1 MLKVHKV
8 CIYVN
13 VMYYNDRNDEEYM
26 SNNAEGSKQFY
37 IATANLL
44 NFANP
49 DRTYYENAPAY
60 DNEAYEH
67 KLRGL
72 TDLLA
77 KAHADII
84 AVQEVW
90 DSDALEA
97 LAVSLGFKPEHAVI
111 PLASNDSTNSYT
123 KGLGAQNTPAVGIIS
138 RFEQLE
144 TSLLEDI
151 APKAIIDVP
160 DIGPYQRF
168 NRPPLVLRVDAYGQP
183 ITVITAHLKS
193 KRAFFLRDEN
203 GNLLEDMDDPNIR
216 VRAKLRSLCMRAA
229 EAASIRMSII
239 ERLHHT
245 REPLILLGDMN
256 DITGSVTTQLMT
268 ETGEVNYDK
277 SMRDVALFDA
287 ARIQARYGWMKD
299 VAYTHI
305 YQGMPE
311 VIDQLFVSEEFLP
324 DSKFSLGHVERVDY
338 FNDHL
343 KWDYDDRVTDHG
355 IIRAK
360 IKLND

>member
-1 MLKVHKV
+1 MNHP
-8 CIYVN
+8 
-13 VMYYNDRNDEEYM
+13 
-26 SNNAEGSKQFY
+26 EGKNQFY

-49 DRTYYENAPAY
+49 NRIYYDNAPAY
-60 DNEAYEH
+60 DNKAYEH
-67 KLRGL
+67 KLQGL

-77 KAHADII
+77 KAHADIL

-90 DSDALEA
+90 DADALEA
-97 LAVSLGFKPEHAVI
+97 LAVSLGFKPDQVII
-111 PLASNDSTNSYT
+111 PLASNDSASPYT
-123 KGLGAQNTPAVGIIS
+123 KGQGAKNTPAVGIIS
-138 RFEQLE
+138 RFESLE
-144 TSLLEDI
+144 TTLLEEI
-151 APKAIIDVP
+151 APKAVIDIP
-160 DIGPYQRF
+160 DIGPHTRF
-168 NRPPLVLRVDAYGQP
+168 NRPPLIVRVDAYGQP
-183 ITVITAHLKS
+183 ITVVTAHLKS
-193 KRAFFLRDEN
+193 KRAFFLRDDN

-216 VRAKLRSLCMRAA
+216 IRAKLRSLCMRAA
-229 EAASIRMSII
+229 EAASIRMYIV

-256 DITGSVTTQLMT
+256 DVTSSVTTQLMT

-299 VAYTHI
+299 MAYTHI
-305 YQGMPE
+305 HQGMPE

-324 DSKFSLGHVERVDY
+324 DSKFSLGQVERVDY

-343 KWDYDDRVTDHG
+343 KWDYVDRVTDHG

-360 IKLND
+360 IRLND

>member
-1 MLKVHKV
+1 MT
-8 CIYVN
+8 N
-13 VMYYNDRNDEEYM
+13 STD
-26 SNNAEGSKQFY
+26 SNHKQFY

-49 DRTYYENAPAY
+49 DRLYYPNAPAY
-60 DNEAYEH
+60 SEDEYSH
-67 KLRGL
+67 KLRGI
-72 TDLLA
+72 TDLLS

-90 DSDALEA
+90 DSEALTA
-97 LAVSLGFKPEHAVI
+97 LAVSLGFKPEHVVI
-111 PLASNDSTNSYT
+111 PLASNDSESSYT
-123 KGLGAQNTPAVGIIS
+123 QGRGAQDTPAVGIIS
-138 RFEQLE
+138 RFAHLE
-144 TSLLEDI
+144 SNLLEEVS
-151 APKAIIDVP
+151 PKAVIDIP
-160 DIGPYQRF
+160 DMGLYQRF
-168 NRPPLVLRVDAYGQP
+168 NRPPLLLRVDAFGQP
-183 ITVITAHLKS
+183 ITIITAHLKS
-193 KRAFFLRDEN
+193 KRAFFLRDEA
-203 GNLLEDMDDPNIR
+203 GNLIEDMNDPNIR
-216 VRAKLRSLCMRAA
+216 IRAKLRSLCMRAA
-229 EAASIRMSII
+229 EAASIRLFII
-239 ERLHHT
+239 EKLQHT

-256 DITGSVTTQLMT
+256 DVTESVTTQLLT

-277 SMRDVALFDA
+277 SMRDIALFDA

-324 DSKFSLGHVERVDY
+324 DSKFSLGQVERVDY

-343 KWDYDDRVTDHG
+343 KWDYADRVIDHG

-360 IKLND
+360 IKLYN

>member
-1 MLKVHKV
+1 MTSN
-8 CIYVN
+8 VN
-13 VMYYNDRNDEEYM
+13 
-26 SNNAEGSKQFY
+26 SSSQKQFY

-49 DRTYYENAPAY
+49 NRIYYKNAPAY
-60 DNEAYEH
+60 SQHEYEH
-67 KLRGL
+67 KLHGI

-90 DSDALEA
+90 DSESLEA
-97 LAVSLGFKPEHAVI
+97 LAVSLGFKAEQVVV
-111 PLASNDSTNSYT
+111 PLASNDSASPYT
-123 KGLGAQNTPAVGIIS
+123 QGMGAQGTPAVGIIS

-151 APKAIIDVP
+151 VPSAVIDIP
-160 DIGPYQRF
+160 DIGAYQRF

-183 ITVITAHLKS
+183 ITIVTAHLKS
-193 KRAFFLRDEN
+193 KRAFFLRDDN
-203 GNLLEDMDDPNIR
+203 GNLLEDMADPNIR

-229 EAASIRMSII
+229 EAASIRLSII

-256 DITGSVTTQLMT
+256 DVTGSVTTQLMT
-268 ETGEVNYDK
+268 ETGEINYDK

-287 ARIQARYGWMKD
+287 ARIQSHYGWMKD

-324 DSKFSLGHVERVDY
+324 DSKFSLGRVERVDY

-343 KWDYDDRVTDHG
+343 KWDYADRVIDHG

>member
-1 MLKVHKV
+1 M
-8 CIYVN
+8 
-13 VMYYNDRNDEEYM
+13 DRHTGKNEQR
-26 SNNAEGSKQFY
+26 QFY

-49 DRTYYENAPAY
+49 NRIYYENAPAY
-60 DNEAYEH
+60 NQKTYQD
-67 KLRGL
+67 KLQGITELL
-72 TDLLA
+72 T

-90 DSDALEA
+90 DSEALEA
-97 LAVSLGFKPEHAVI
+97 LAVSLGFKAEHAII
-111 PLASNDSTNSYT
+111 PLASNDSSSKHTY
-123 KGLGAQNTPAVGIIS
+123 GQGAQKTPAVGFIS
-138 RFEQLE
+138 RFAQLE
-144 TSLLEDI
+144 STLLTDI
-151 APKAIIDVP
+151 VSEAVIDIP
-160 DIGPYQRF
+160 DVGAYRQF
-168 NRPPLVLRVDAYGQP
+168 NRPPLLLRVDVHGQP
-183 ITVITAHLKS
+183 MTIITAHLKS
-193 KRAFFLRDEN
+193 KRAYFLRDES
-203 GNLLEDMDDPNIR
+203 GDLLEDMDDPNIR

-239 ERLHHT
+239 QRLQHT

-256 DITGSVTTQLMT
+256 DVTGSVTTQLMS
-268 ETGEVNYDK
+268 ETGEVNYDR
-277 SMRDVALFDA
+277 SMRDTALFDA

-305 YQGMPE
+305 HQGMPE

-355 IIRAK
+355 IVRAK
-360 IKLND
+360 IRLYD

>member
-1 MLKVHKV
+1 MT
-8 CIYVN
+8 
-13 VMYYNDRNDEEYM
+13 NDAN
-26 SNNAEGSKQFY
+26 GSRQKQFY

-44 NFANP
+44 NLANP
-49 DRTYYENAPAY
+49 NRIYYDNAPAY
-60 DNEAYEH
+60 TDKEYQH
-67 KLRGL
+67 KLRGIS
-72 TDLLA
+72 DLLA

-90 DSDALEA
+90 DSKALEA
-97 LAVSLGFKPEHAVI
+97 LAVSLGFQPEHVVI
-111 PLASNDSTNSYT
+111 PLASNESASPYT
-123 KGLGAQNTPAVGIIS
+123 QGKGAQHTPAVGIIS
-138 RFEQLE
+138 RFKQLE
-144 TSLLEDI
+144 SRLLEDVV
-151 APKAIIDVP
+151 PKAVIDIP

-168 NRPPLVLRVDAYGQP
+168 NRPPLLLRVNAYGQP
-183 ITVITAHLKS
+183 ITIITAHLKS

-203 GNLLEDMDDPNIR
+203 GALLEDMDDPNIR

-229 EAASIRMSII
+229 EAASIRLSII

-256 DITGSVTTQLMT
+256 DVTGSVTTQLMS

-324 DSKFSLGHVERVDY
+324 DSKFSLGRVERVDY

-343 KWDYDDRVTDHG
+343 KWDYADRVIDHG
-355 IIRAK
+355 IIRAH

>member
-1 MLKVHKV
+1 ME
-8 CIYVN
+8 
-13 VMYYNDRNDEEYM
+13 D
-26 SNNAEGSKQFY
+26 SGQKQFY

-49 DRTYYENAPAY
+49 DRIYYENAPAY
-60 DNEAYEH
+60 SQRQYQH
-67 KLRGL
+67 KLRGI

-90 DSDALEA
+90 DSQALEE
-97 LAVSLGFKPEHAVI
+97 LAVSLGFEPKHVVA
-111 PLASNDSTNSYT
+111 PLASNDSASAYT
-123 KGLGAQNTPAVGIIS
+123 QGRGAQNTPAVGFIS

-144 TSLLEDI
+144 CSLLEDI
-151 APKAIIDVP
+151 LPKAVIDIP
-160 DIGPYQRF
+160 DIGLYKRF
-168 NRPPLVLRVDAYGQP
+168 NRPPLMLRVNAYGQP
-183 ITVITAHLKS
+183 ITIVTTHLKS

-203 GNLLEDMDDPNIR
+203 GHLLEDTDDSNIR

-256 DITGSVTTQLMT
+256 DVTGSVTTQLMA

-287 ARIQARYGWMKD
+287 ARIQSRYDWMRD

-324 DSKFSLGHVERVDY
+324 DSKFSLGQVERVDY

-343 KWDYDDRVTDHG
+343 KWDYADRVIDHG

>member
-1 MLKVHKV
+1 ME
-8 CIYVN
+8 
-13 VMYYNDRNDEEYM
+13 D
-26 SNNAEGSKQFY
+26 SGQKQFY

-49 DRTYYENAPAY
+49 DRVYYENAPAY
-60 DNEAYEH
+60 SQHQYQH
-67 KLRGL
+67 KLRGI

-90 DSDALEA
+90 DSQALEE
-97 LAVSLGFKPEHAVI
+97 LAVALGFEPKHVVA
-111 PLASNDSTNSYT
+111 PLASNDRASSYT
-123 KGLGAQNTPAVGIIS
+123 QGRGAQNTPAVGIIS

-144 TSLLEDI
+144 CSLLEDI
-151 APKAIIDVP
+151 LPKAVIDIP
-160 DIGPYQRF
+160 DIGLYQRF
-168 NRPPLVLRVDAYGQP
+168 NRPPLVLRVNAYGQP
-183 ITVITAHLKS
+183 ITIVTTHLKS

-203 GNLLEDMDDPNIR
+203 GGLLEDMDDPNIR

-256 DITGSVTTQLMT
+256 DVTGSVTTQLMA

-277 SMRDVALFDA
+277 SMRDIALFDA
-287 ARIQARYGWMKD
+287 ARIQSRYDWMRD

-324 DSKFSLGHVERVDY
+324 DSKFSLGQVERVDY

-343 KWDYDDRVTDHG
+343 KWDYADRVIDHG

>member
-1 MLKVHKV
+1 ME
-8 CIYVN
+8 
-13 VMYYNDRNDEEYM
+13 D
-26 SNNAEGSKQFY
+26 SGQKQFY

-49 DRTYYENAPAY
+49 DRVYYENAPAY
-60 DNEAYEH
+60 SQHQYQH
-67 KLRGL
+67 KLRGI

-90 DSDALEA
+90 DSQALEE
-97 LAVSLGFKPEHAVI
+97 LAVALGFERKHVVA
-111 PLASNDSTNSYT
+111 PLASNDRASSYT
-123 KGLGAQNTPAVGIIS
+123 QGRGAQNTPAVGIIS

-144 TSLLEDI
+144 CSLLEDI
-151 APKAIIDVP
+151 LPKAVIDIP
-160 DIGPYQRF
+160 DIGLYQRF
-168 NRPPLVLRVDAYGQP
+168 NRPPLVLRVNAYGQP
-183 ITVITAHLKS
+183 ITIVTTHLKS
-193 KRAFFLRDEN
+193 KRTFFLRDEN
-203 GNLLEDMDDPNIR
+203 GDLLEDMDDPNIR

-256 DITGSVTTQLMT
+256 DVTGSVTTQLMA

-277 SMRDVALFDA
+277 SMRDIALFDA
-287 ARIQARYGWMKD
+287 ARIQSRYDWMRD

-324 DSKFSLGHVERVDY
+324 DSKFSLGQVERVDY

-343 KWDYDDRVTDHG
+343 KWDYADRVIDHG

>member
-1 MLKVHKV
+1 MV
-8 CIYVN
+8 
-13 VMYYNDRNDEEYM
+13 
-26 SNNAEGSKQFY
+26 NNAEDNSPKQFY

-49 DRTYYENAPAY
+49 NRIYYENAPAY
-60 DNEAYEH
+60 SANEYQH
-67 KLRGL
+67 KLHGI

-90 DSDALEA
+90 DSQALEA
-97 LAVSLGFKPEHAVI
+97 LAVGLGFKPEHVVI
-111 PLASNDSTNSYT
+111 PLASNDKASPYT
-123 KGLGAQNTPAVGIIS
+123 QGKGAQHTPAVGIIT

-144 TSLLEDI
+144 STLLEQVE
-151 APKAIIDVP
+151 PKAVIDIP
-160 DIGPYQRF
+160 DIGLYQRF
-168 NRPPLVLRVDAYGQP
+168 NRPPLVLRVNAFGQP
-183 ITVITAHLKS
+183 ITIVTAHLKS

-203 GNLLEDMDDPNIR
+203 GQLLEDMDDPNIR

-229 EAASIRMSII
+229 EASSIRMSII
-239 ERLHHT
+239 QRLHHT

-256 DITGSVTTQLMT
+256 DVTGSVTTQLMS

-324 DSKFSLGHVERVDY
+324 DSKFSLGQVERVDY

-343 KWDYDDRVTDHG
+343 KWDYADRVIDHG

-360 IKLND
+360 IKLHN

>member
-1 MLKVHKV
+1 MNHQN
-8 CIYVN
+8 N
-13 VMYYNDRNDEEYM
+13 VDK
-26 SNNAEGSKQFY
+26 SKQFY

-49 DRTYYENAPAY
+49 NRIYYENAPAY
-60 DNEAYEH
+60 TKKEYQH
-67 KLRGL
+67 KLLGI
-72 TDLLA
+72 TELLA

-90 DSDALEA
+90 DSDALKA
-97 LAVSLGFKPEHAVI
+97 LAVALGFAPEQAII
-111 PLASNDSTNSYT
+111 PLASNDHDSPYT
-123 KGLGAQNTPAVGIIS
+123 QGHGAQKTPAVGFIS
-138 RFEQLE
+138 RFAPLE
-144 TSLLEDI
+144 TTLLKDI
-151 APKAIIDVP
+151 GAEAIIDVP
-160 DIGPYQRF
+160 DVGPYHQF
-168 NRPPLVLRVDAYGQP
+168 NRPPLLLRVDAYGQP
-183 ITVITAHLKS
+183 ITIITAHLKS
-193 KRAFFLRDEN
+193 KRAFFLRDEA

-216 VRAKLRSLCMRAA
+216 IRAKLRSLCMRAS

-239 ERLHHT
+239 ERLQHT

-256 DITGSVTTQLMT
+256 DVTGSVTTQLMT

-324 DSKFSLGHVERVDY
+324 DSKFALGHVERVDY

-343 KWDYDDRVTDHG
+343 KWDYTDRVIDHG

-360 IKLND
+360 MKIYT

>member
-1 MLKVHKV
+1 MINQFATDTH
-8 CIYVN
+8 
-13 VMYYNDRNDEEYM
+13 
-26 SNNAEGSKQFY
+26 KQFY

-49 DRTYYENAPAY
+49 NRTYYENTPPYDKKAY
-60 DNEAYEH
+60 D
-67 KLRGL
+67 KKVRGI
-72 TDLLA
+72 TELLI

-90 DSDALEA
+90 DSQALVEVA
-97 LAVSLGFKPEHAVI
+97 IALGFKPEHVVI
-111 PLASNDSTNSYT
+111 PLASNDPNSPHT
-123 KGLGAQNTPAVGIIS
+123 QGRGAQKTPAVGIIT

-144 TSLLEDI
+144 SSLLEVI
-151 APKAIIDVP
+151 ADKAIIDIP
-160 DIGPYQRF
+160 DIGPYRRF
-168 NRPPLVLRVDAYGQP
+168 NRPPLVLRVNAFGQP
-183 ITVITAHLKS
+183 ITIITAHLKS
-193 KRAFFLRDEN
+193 KRAFFLRDEA
-203 GNLLEDMDDPNIR
+203 GNLLEDMNDPNIR

-256 DITGSVTTQLMT
+256 DVTGSVTTQLMT

-287 ARIQARYGWMKD
+287 ARVQARYGWMKD

-311 VIDQLFVSEEFLP
+311 VIDQLFVSEEFLS
-324 DSKFSLGHVERVDY
+324 DSKFSRGRVERVDY

-343 KWDYDDRVTDHG
+343 KWDYTDRVTDHG

-360 IKLND
+360 IQLHD

>member
-1 MLKVHKV
+1 MT
-8 CIYVN
+8 N
-13 VMYYNDRNDEEYM
+13 ND
-26 SNNAEGSKQFY
+26 GSKQFY

-49 DRTYYENAPAY
+49 NRIYYENAPAY
-60 DNEAYEH
+60 DNKAYEH
-67 KLRGL
+67 KRRGL

-90 DSDALEA
+90 DSNALEA
-97 LAVSLGFKPEHAVI
+97 LAVALGFKPEQVVI
-111 PLASNDSTNSYT
+111 PLASNDTASPYT
-123 KGLGAQNTPAVGIIS
+123 QGRGAQHTPAVGIIS

-144 TSLLEDI
+144 TTLLEEI
-151 APKAIIDVP
+151 APKAVIDIP
-160 DIGPYQRF
+160 DIGPHQHF
-168 NRPPLVLRVDAYGQP
+168 NRPPLILRVDAYGQP
-183 ITVITAHLKS
+183 ITIITAHLKS

-216 VRAKLRSLCMRAA
+216 IRAKLRSLCMRAA
-229 EAASIRMSII
+229 EAASIRMSIM

-245 REPLILLGDMN
+245 REPLILPGDMN
-256 DITGSVTTQLMT
+256 DVTGSVTTQLMT

-305 YQGMPE
+305 HQGMPE

-324 DSKFSLGHVERVDY
+324 DSKFSLGQVERVDY

-343 KWDYDDRVTDHG
+343 KWDYSDRVTDHG

>member
-1 MLKVHKV
+1 MT
-8 CIYVN
+8 N
-13 VMYYNDRNDEEYM
+13 NNE
-26 SNNAEGSKQFY
+26 SNHKQFY

-49 DRTYYENAPAY
+49 NRLYYPNAPAY
-60 DNEAYEH
+60 TKHEYEH
-67 KLRGL
+67 KLRGI
-72 TDLLA
+72 TDLLS

-90 DSDALEA
+90 DSEALEA
-97 LAVSLGFKPEHAVI
+97 LAVSLGFKPEHVVI
-111 PLASNDSTNSYT
+111 PLASNDSVNSYT
-123 KGLGAQNTPAVGIIS
+123 QGKGAQNTPAVGIIS
-138 RFEQLE
+138 RFAHLE
-144 TSLLEDI
+144 TSLLEEI
-151 APKAIIDVP
+151 APKAVIDIP
-160 DIGPYQRF
+160 DVGPYQRF
-168 NRPPLVLRVDAYGQP
+168 NHPPLVLRVDAFGQP
-183 ITVITAHLKS
+183 ITIITAHLKS
-193 KRAFFLRDEN
+193 KRAFFLRDEA

-216 VRAKLRSLCMRAA
+216 IRAKLRSLCMRAA
-229 EAASIRMSII
+229 EAASIRLSII
-239 ERLHHT
+239 DRLQHT

-256 DITGSVTTQLMT
+256 DVTESVTTQLMT

-277 SMRDVALFDA
+277 SMRDVSLFDA

-324 DSKFSLGHVERVDY
+324 DSKFSLGQVERVDY

-343 KWDYDDRVTDHG
+343 KWDYADRVIDHG

-360 IKLND
+360 IKLHN

>member
-1 MLKVHKV
+1 ME
-8 CIYVN
+8 
-13 VMYYNDRNDEEYM
+13 D
-26 SNNAEGSKQFY
+26 SGQKQFY

-49 DRTYYENAPAY
+49 DRIYYENAPAY
-60 DNEAYEH
+60 SQHQYQH
-67 KLRGL
+67 KLRGI

-90 DSDALEA
+90 DSQALEE
-97 LAVSLGFKPEHAVI
+97 LAVSLGFERKHVI
-111 PLASNDSTNSYT
+111 APLASNDSASLYT
-123 KGLGAQNTPAVGIIS
+123 QGRGAQDTPAVGIIS

-144 TSLLEDI
+144 CSLLEDI
-151 APKAIIDVP
+151 LPKAVMDVP
-160 DIGPYQRF
+160 DIGLYQRF
-168 NRPPLVLRVDAYGQP
+168 NRPPLLLRVNAYGQP
-183 ITVITAHLKS
+183 ITIVTTHLKS

-203 GNLLEDMDDPNIR
+203 GDLLEDMDDPNIR

-256 DITGSVTTQLMT
+256 DVTGSVTTQLMA

-287 ARIQARYGWMKD
+287 ARIQSRYDWMRD

-324 DSKFSLGHVERVDY
+324 DSKFSLGQVERVDY

-343 KWDYDDRVTDHG
+343 KWDYADRVIDHG

>member
-1 MLKVHKV
+1 
-8 CIYVN
+8 
-13 VMYYNDRNDEEYM
+13 M
-26 SNNAEGSKQFY
+26 SNHTSSSKQFY

-49 DRTYYENAPAY
+49 NRVYYENAPAY
-60 DNEAYEH
+60 DKEAYDH
-67 KLRGL
+67 KLRGM
-72 TDLLA
+72 TELLS

-90 DSDALEA
+90 DSEALEA
-97 LAVSLGFKPEHAVI
+97 LAISLGFKAENVVI
-111 PLASNDSTNSYT
+111 PLASNDSASPHTQG
-123 KGLGAQNTPAVGIIS
+123 KGAQNTPAVGIIS
-138 RFEQLE
+138 RFERLE
-144 TSLLEDI
+144 TSILESI
-151 APKAIIDVP
+151 EPKAVIDIP

-168 NRPPLVLRVDAYGQP
+168 NRPPLIVRVDVYGQP
-183 ITVITAHLKS
+183 VTIVTAHLKS

-203 GNLLEDMDDPNIR
+203 GHLLEDMDDPNIR
-216 VRAKLRSLCMRAA
+216 VRAKLRSLCMRAS
-229 EAASIRMSII
+229 EAASIRMSIM

-256 DITGSVTTQLMT
+256 DVTNSVTTQLMT

-277 SMRDVALFDA
+277 GLRDVALFDA

-324 DSKFSLGHVERVDY
+324 DSKFSLGQVERVDY

-343 KWDYDDRVTDHG
+343 KWDYADRVTDHG

-360 IKLND
+360 IKIND

>member
-1 MLKVHKV
+1 
-8 CIYVN
+8 
-13 VMYYNDRNDEEYM
+13 M
-26 SNNAEGSKQFY
+26 SNNTEGNKQFY

-49 DRTYYENAPAY
+49 NRTYYENAPAY
-60 DNEAYEH
+60 NDKAYEH
-67 KLRGL
+67 KLQGL

-90 DSDALEA
+90 DSNALEA

-111 PLASNDSTNSYT
+111 PLASNNNASIYT
-123 KGLGAQNTPAVGIIS
+123 KGMGAQNTPAVGIIS

-183 ITVITAHLKS
+183 ITIITAHLKS

-203 GNLLEDMDDPNIR
+203 GDLLEDMDDPNIR

-239 ERLHHT
+239 ERLQHT

-256 DITGSVTTQLMT
+256 DVTGSVTTQLMT

-324 DSKFSLGHVERVDY
+324 DSKFSLGYVERVDY

-343 KWDYDDRVTDHG
+343 KWDYADRVTDHG

>member
-1 MLKVHKV
+1 
-8 CIYVN
+8 
-13 VMYYNDRNDEEYM
+13 MYYNNESDGEYM
-26 SNNAEGSKQFY
+26 SNNTEGNKQFY

-49 DRTYYENAPAY
+49 NRTYYENAPAY
-60 DNEAYEH
+60 DDKAYEH
-67 KLRGL
+67 KLQGL

-90 DSDALEA
+90 DSNALEA

-111 PLASNDSTNSYT
+111 PLASNDNASIYT
-123 KGLGAQNTPAVGIIS
+123 KGMGAQNTPAVGIIS

-183 ITVITAHLKS
+183 ITIITAHLKS
-193 KRAFFLRDEN
+193 KRAFFLRDDN
-203 GNLLEDMDDPNIR
+203 GELLEDMDDPNIR

-239 ERLHHT
+239 ERLQHT

-256 DITGSVTTQLMT
+256 DVTGSVTTQLMT

-324 DSKFSLGHVERVDY
+324 DSKFSLGYVERVDY

-343 KWDYDDRVTDHG
+343 KWDYADRVTDHG

>member
-1 MLKVHKV
+1 
-8 CIYVN
+8 
-13 VMYYNDRNDEEYM
+13 M
-26 SNNAEGSKQFY
+26 SNNDSKQFY

-49 DRTYYENAPAY
+49 NRTYYENAPAY
-60 DNEAYEH
+60 NSQSYEH
-67 KLRGL
+67 KLQGL
-72 TDLLA
+72 SQLLS

-90 DSDALEA
+90 DSEALTE
-97 LAVSLGFKPEHAVI
+97 LAVSLGFEPEHVVI
-111 PLASNDSTNSYT
+111 PLASNDSASTYT
-123 KGLGAQNTPAVGIIS
+123 KGLGAQDTPAVGIIS
-138 RFEQLE
+138 RFAQIES
-144 TSLLEDI
+144 SLLEDI
-151 APKAIIDVP
+151 SPKAVIEVP
-160 DIGPYQRF
+160 DVGPYQRF
-168 NRPPLVLRVDAYGQP
+168 NRPPLVVRVDAFGQP

-203 GNLLEDMDDPNIR
+203 GELLEDMDDPNIR
-216 VRAKLRSLCMRAA
+216 IRAKLRSLCMRAA
-229 EAASIRMSII
+229 EAASIRMTII

-256 DITGSVTTQLMT
+256 DVTGSVTTQLMT

-343 KWDYDDRVTDHG
+343 KWDYSDRVTDHG

-360 IKLND
+360 IRLND

>member
-1 MLKVHKV
+1 M
-8 CIYVN
+8 VN
-13 VMYYNDRNDEEYM
+13 QFETD
-26 SNNAEGSKQFY
+26 AHKQFY

-49 DRTYYENAPAY
+49 NRTYYENTPPY
-60 DNEAYEH
+60 DKKTYD
-67 KLRGL
+67 KKVRGI
-72 TDLLA
+72 TELLI

-90 DSDALEA
+90 DSQALEEVA
-97 LAVSLGFKPEHAVI
+97 IALGFKPEHVVI
-111 PLASNDSTNSYT
+111 PLASNDPNSPHT
-123 KGLGAQNTPAVGIIS
+123 QGRGAQKTPAVGIIT

-144 TSLLEDI
+144 SSLLEEIADKAVIDI
-151 APKAIIDVP
+151 P
-160 DIGPYQRF
+160 DIGLYRRF
-168 NRPPLVLRVDAYGQP
+168 NRPPLVLRVNAFGQP
-183 ITVITAHLKS
+183 MTIITAHLKS
-193 KRAFFLRDEN
+193 KRAFFLRDEA
-203 GNLLEDMDDPNIR
+203 GNLLEDMNDPNIR

-256 DITGSVTTQLMT
+256 DVTGSVTTQLMT

-287 ARIQARYGWMKD
+287 ARVQARYGWMRD

-311 VIDQLFVSEEFLP
+311 VIDQLFVSEEFLS
-324 DSKFSLGHVERVDY
+324 DSKFSRGRVERVDY

-343 KWDYDDRVTDHG
+343 KWDYTDRVTDHG

-360 IKLND
+360 IQLHD

>member
-1 MLKVHKV
+1 MV
-8 CIYVN
+8 
-13 VMYYNDRNDEEYM
+13 
-26 SNNAEGSKQFY
+26 NNAEDNSPKQFY

-49 DRTYYENAPAY
+49 NRIYYENAPAY
-60 DNEAYEH
+60 SDNEYQH
-67 KLRGL
+67 KLRGI

-90 DSDALEA
+90 DSQALEA
-97 LAVSLGFKPEHAVI
+97 LAVGLGFKPEHVVI
-111 PLASNDSTNSYT
+111 PLASNDKASPYT
-123 KGLGAQNTPAVGIIS
+123 QGKGAQQTPAVGIIT

-144 TSLLEDI
+144 STLLEQI
-151 APKAIIDVP
+151 EPKAVIDIP
-160 DIGPYQRF
+160 DIGLYQRF
-168 NRPPLVLRVDAYGQP
+168 NRPPLVLRVNAFGQP
-183 ITVITAHLKS
+183 ITIVTAHLKS

-203 GNLLEDMDDPNIR
+203 GQLLEDMDDPNIR

-239 ERLHHT
+239 QRLHHT

-256 DITGSVTTQLMT
+256 DVTGSVTTQLMS

-324 DSKFSLGHVERVDY
+324 DSKFSLGQVERVDY

-343 KWDYDDRVTDHG
+343 KWDYADRVIDHG

-360 IKLND
+360 IKLHN

>member
-1 MLKVHKV
+1 MTYH
-8 CIYVN
+8 VN
-13 VMYYNDRNDEEYM
+13 
-26 SNNAEGSKQFY
+26 SNRSRQFY

-49 DRTYYENAPAY
+49 NRTYYDNAEPY
-60 DNEAYEH
+60 SDQEYQH
-67 KLRGL
+67 KLQGISE
-72 TDLLA
+72 LLN

-90 DSDALEA
+90 DSNALEA
-97 LAVSLGFKPEHAVI
+97 LAISLGFKPEHVVV
-111 PLASNDSTNSYT
+111 PLASNDTANPYT
-123 KGLGAQNTPAVGIIS
+123 KGHGAQDTPAVGIIS

-144 TSLLEDI
+144 QQLLEDI
-151 APKAIIDVP
+151 APKAVIDVP
-160 DIGPYQRF
+160 DVGLYERF
-168 NRPPLVLRVDAYGQP
+168 NRPPLLLRVDAFGQP
-183 ITVITAHLKS
+183 ITIITAHLKS
-193 KRAFFLRDEN
+193 KRAYFLRDKA

-216 VRAKLRSLCMRAA
+216 IRAKLRSLCMRAA
-229 EAASIRMSII
+229 EAASIRLSII
-239 ERLHHT
+239 ERLERT

-256 DITGSVTTQLMT
+256 DVTGSVTTQLMS

-311 VIDQLFVSEEFLP
+311 VIDQLFVSEEFLA
-324 DSKFSLGHVERVDY
+324 DSKFAIGHVERVDY

-343 KWDYDDRVTDHG
+343 KWDYADRVIDHG

-360 IKLND
+360 IKLHDQ

>member
-1 MLKVHKV
+1 MNSHA
-8 CIYVN
+8 N
-13 VMYYNDRNDEEYM
+13 NDEQ
-26 SNNAEGSKQFY
+26 KQFY

-49 DRTYYENAPAY
+49 DRIYYDNAPAY
-60 DNEAYEH
+60 DRKAYQH
-67 KLRGL
+67 KLQGI
-72 TDLLA
+72 TELLS

-97 LAVSLGFKPEHAVI
+97 LAVSLGFKAEHVI
-111 PLASNDSTNSYT
+111 APLASNDRTSQYT
-123 KGLGAQNTPAVGIIS
+123 QGHGAQKTPAVGFIS
-138 RFEQLE
+138 RFAQLE
-144 TSLLEDI
+144 TTLLENIVPEAVIDI
-151 APKAIIDVP
+151 PDV
-160 DIGPYQRF
+160 GPYHQF
-168 NRPPLVLRVDAYGQP
+168 NRPPLLLRVDAYGQP
-183 ITVITAHLKS
+183 ITIVTAHLKS
-193 KRAFFLRDEN
+193 KRAYFLRDES

-239 ERLHHT
+239 KRLQHT

-256 DITGSVTTQLMT
+256 DVTGSVTTQLMA

-287 ARIQARYGWMKD
+287 ARIQTRYGWMKD

-305 YQGMPE
+305 YQGIPE

-343 KWDYDDRVTDHG
+343 KWDYSDRVIDHG
-355 IIRAK
+355 IVRAK
-360 IKLND
+360 IKLYD

>member
-1 MLKVHKV
+1 
-8 CIYVN
+8 
-13 VMYYNDRNDEEYM
+13 M
-26 SNNAEGSKQFY
+26 SNSSQNHFY
-37 IATANLL
+37 VATANLL

-49 DRTYYENAPAY
+49 NRIYYDNAPAY
-60 DNEAYEH
+60 SNAEYDH
-67 KLRGL
+67 KLRGI

-90 DSDALEA
+90 DSKALEE
-97 LAVSLGFKPEHAVI
+97 LAVSLGFEPRHVI
-111 PLASNDSTNSYT
+111 APMASNDSASPYT
-123 KGLGAQNTPAVGIIS
+123 QGRGAQDTPAVGIIS
-138 RFEQLE
+138 RFEPLE
-144 TSLLEDI
+144 SSLLEDV
-151 APKAIIDVP
+151 APKAVIDIP
-160 DIGPYQRF
+160 DIGPYRRF
-168 NRPPLVLRVDAYGQP
+168 NRPPLLLRVNVHGQP
-183 ITVITAHLKS
+183 ITIITAHLKS
-193 KRAFFLRDEN
+193 KRAFFLRDKE

-256 DITGSVTTQLMT
+256 DVTGSVTTQLMT

-287 ARIQARYGWMKD
+287 ARIQSRYDWMRD

-324 DSKFSLGHVERVDY
+324 DSKFSLGQVERVDY

-343 KWDYDDRVTDHG
+343 KWDYADRVIDHG

>member
-1 MLKVHKV
+1 
-8 CIYVN
+8 
-13 VMYYNDRNDEEYM
+13 M
-26 SNNAEGSKQFY
+26 SNMEDSGQKQFY

-49 DRTYYENAPAY
+49 DRIYYENAPAY
-60 DNEAYEH
+60 SQRQYQH
-67 KLRGL
+67 KLRGI

-90 DSDALEA
+90 DSQALEE
-97 LAVSLGFKPEHAVI
+97 LAVSLGFEPKHVVA
-111 PLASNDSTNSYT
+111 PLASNDSASAYT
-123 KGLGAQNTPAVGIIS
+123 QGRGAQNTPAVGIIS

-144 TSLLEDI
+144 CSLLEDI
-151 APKAIIDVP
+151 LSKAVIDIP
-160 DIGPYQRF
+160 DIGLYKRF
-168 NRPPLVLRVDAYGQP
+168 NRPPLMLRVNAYGQP
-183 ITVITAHLKS
+183 ITIVTTHLKS

-203 GNLLEDMDDPNIR
+203 GHLLEDMDDPNIR

-256 DITGSVTTQLMT
+256 DVTGSVTTQLMA

-287 ARIQARYGWMKD
+287 ARIQSRYDWMRD

-324 DSKFSLGHVERVDY
+324 DSKFSLGQVERVDY

-343 KWDYDDRVTDHG
+343 KWDYADRVIDHG

>member
-1 MLKVHKV
+1 MN
-8 CIYVN
+8 I
-13 VMYYNDRNDEEYM
+13 MYYNDENNREYM
-26 SNNAEGSKQFY
+26 SNHADNNKQFY
-37 IATANLL
+37 VATANLL

-49 DRTYYENAPAY
+49 DRIYYDNAPAY
-60 DNEAYEH
+60 DKQSYEH
-67 KLRGL
+67 KLHGL
-72 TDLLA
+72 TDLLS
-77 KAHADII
+77 KANADII

-90 DSDALEA
+90 DSEALEA
-97 LAVSLGFKPEHAVI
+97 LSVSLGFKPEHAVI
-111 PLASNDSTNSYT
+111 PLASNDSASPYT
-123 KGLGAQNTPAVGIIS
+123 QGMGAQGTPAVGIIS

-144 TSLLEDI
+144 TSLLEGI
-151 APKAIIDVP
+151 APKAVIDIP
-160 DIGPYQRF
+160 DIGPYERF

-183 ITVITAHLKS
+183 ITIITAHLKS
-193 KRAFFLRDEN
+193 KRAFFLRDKN

-216 VRAKLRSLCMRAA
+216 IRAKLRSLCMRAA
-229 EAASIRMSII
+229 EAASIRMAIM

-256 DITGSVTTQLMT
+256 DVTGSVTTQLMT

-305 YQGMPE
+305 HQGMPE

-324 DSKFSLGHVERVDY
+324 DSKFSLGQVERVDY

-343 KWDYDDRVTDHG
+343 KWDYADRVTDHG

>member
-1 MLKVHKV
+1 MV
-8 CIYVN
+8 
-13 VMYYNDRNDEEYM
+13 
-26 SNNAEGSKQFY
+26 NNAEDNSPKQFY

-49 DRTYYENAPAY
+49 NRIYYENAPAY
-60 DNEAYEH
+60 SDNEYQH
-67 KLRGL
+67 KLRGI

-90 DSDALEA
+90 DSYALEA
-97 LAVSLGFKPEHAVI
+97 LAVGLGFKFEHVVI
-111 PLASNDSTNSYT
+111 PLASNDNASPYT
-123 KGLGAQNTPAVGIIS
+123 QGKGAQQTPAVGIVT

-144 TSLLEDI
+144 STLLEQI
-151 APKAIIDVP
+151 EPKAVIDIP
-160 DIGPYQRF
+160 DIGLYQRF
-168 NRPPLVLRVDAYGQP
+168 NRPPLVLRVNAFGQP
-183 ITVITAHLKS
+183 ITIVTAHLKS

-203 GNLLEDMDDPNIR
+203 GQLLEDMDDPNIR

-256 DITGSVTTQLMT
+256 DVTGSVTTQLMS

-324 DSKFSLGHVERVDY
+324 DSKFSLGQVERVDY

-343 KWDYDDRVTDHG
+343 KWDYADRVIDHG

-360 IKLND
+360 IKLHN

>member
-1 MLKVHKV
+1 
-8 CIYVN
+8 
-13 VMYYNDRNDEEYM
+13 M
-26 SNNAEGSKQFY
+26 SNNANKQFY

-49 DRTYYENAPAY
+49 NRIYYDNAPAY
-60 DNEAYEH
+60 NDTEYDH
-67 KLRGL
+67 KLRGIS
-72 TDLLA
+72 DLLA
-77 KAHADII
+77 KAHADVI

-90 DSDALEA
+90 DSNALEA
-97 LAVSLGFKPEHAVI
+97 LAVSLGFKPEHVVI
-111 PLASNDSTNSYT
+111 PLASNDNASPYT
-123 KGLGAQNTPAVGIIS
+123 QGKGAQKTPAVGFIS

-144 TSLLEDI
+144 TSLLEQI
-151 APKAIIDVP
+151 EPKAVIDVP

-168 NRPPLVLRVDAYGQP
+168 NRPPLVLRVNAYGQP
-183 ITVITAHLKS
+183 ITIITAHLKS
-193 KRAFFLRDEN
+193 KRAFFLRDDN
-203 GNLLEDMDDPNIR
+203 GNLLEDMNDPNIR

-256 DITGSVTTQLMT
+256 DVTGSVTTQLMT

-324 DSKFSLGHVERVDY
+324 DSKFSLGQVERVDY

-343 KWDYDDRVTDHG
+343 KWDYADRVIDHG

>member
-1 MLKVHKV
+1 
-8 CIYVN
+8 
-13 VMYYNDRNDEEYM
+13 MYYNNENDGEHM
-26 SNNAEGSKQFY
+26 SNNTESNKQFY

-49 DRTYYENAPAY
+49 NRTYYENAPAY
-60 DNEAYEH
+60 NDKTYEH

-90 DSDALEA
+90 DSNALEA

-111 PLASNDSTNSYT
+111 PLASNDSASIYT
-123 KGLGAQNTPAVGIIS
+123 KGMGAQNTPAVGIIS

-183 ITVITAHLKS
+183 ITIVTAHLKS

-203 GNLLEDMDDPNIR
+203 GELLEDMDDPNIR

-239 ERLHHT
+239 ERLQHT

-256 DITGSVTTQLMT
+256 DVTGSVTTQLMT

-324 DSKFSLGHVERVDY
+324 DSKFSLGYVERVDY

-343 KWDYDDRVTDHG
+343 KWDYADRVTDHG

>member
-1 MLKVHKV
+1 
-8 CIYVN
+8 
-13 VMYYNDRNDEEYM
+13 M
-26 SNNAEGSKQFY
+26 SNMEDSGQKQFY

-49 DRTYYENAPAY
+49 DRVYYENAPAY
-60 DNEAYEH
+60 SQHQYQH
-67 KLRGL
+67 KLRGI
-72 TDLLA
+72 TDLLV

-90 DSDALEA
+90 DSQALEE
-97 LAVSLGFKPEHAVI
+97 LAVALGFEPKHVVA
-111 PLASNDSTNSYT
+111 PLASNDRASSYT
-123 KGLGAQNTPAVGIIS
+123 QGRGAQNTPAVGIIS

-144 TSLLEDI
+144 CSLLEDI
-151 APKAIIDVP
+151 LPKAVIDIP
-160 DIGPYQRF
+160 DIGLYQRF
-168 NRPPLVLRVDAYGQP
+168 NRPPLVLRVNAHGQP
-183 ITVITAHLKS
+183 ITIVTTHLKS

-203 GNLLEDMDDPNIR
+203 GDLLEDMDDPNIR

-256 DITGSVTTQLMT
+256 DVTGSVTTQLMA

-277 SMRDVALFDA
+277 SMRDIALFDA
-287 ARIQARYGWMKD
+287 ARIQSRYDWMRD

-324 DSKFSLGHVERVDY
+324 DSKFSLGQVERVDY

-343 KWDYDDRVTDHG
+343 KWDYADRVIDHG

>member
-1 MLKVHKV
+1 MV
-8 CIYVN
+8 
-13 VMYYNDRNDEEYM
+13 
-26 SNNAEGSKQFY
+26 NNAEDNSPKQFY

-49 DRTYYENAPAY
+49 NRIYYENAPAY
-60 DNEAYEH
+60 SDKEYQH
-67 KLRGL
+67 KLRGI

-90 DSDALEA
+90 DSHALEA
-97 LAVSLGFKPEHAVI
+97 LAVALGFEPEHVVI
-111 PLASNDSTNSYT
+111 PLASNDKASPYT
-123 KGLGAQNTPAVGIIS
+123 QGKGAQQTPAVGIIT

-144 TSLLEDI
+144 NTLLEQVE
-151 APKAIIDVP
+151 PKAVIDIP
-160 DIGPYQRF
+160 DIGLYQRF
-168 NRPPLVLRVDAYGQP
+168 NRPPLVLRVNAFGQP
-183 ITVITAHLKS
+183 ITIVTAHLKS

-203 GNLLEDMDDPNIR
+203 GQLLEDMDDPNIR

-239 ERLHHT
+239 QRLHHT

-256 DITGSVTTQLMT
+256 DVTGSVTTQLMS

-324 DSKFSLGHVERVDY
+324 DSKFSLGQVERVDY

-343 KWDYDDRVTDHG
+343 KWDYADRVIDHG

-360 IKLND
+360 IKLHN